1 MNGKQ
6 KKWLLGLICAL
17 AFLLLAAVPVG
28 THALGEMLTGSAG
41 RFF

>member
-17 AFLLLAAVPVG
+17 AFLLAAVPVG
-28 THALGEMLTGSAG
+28 THALGEMLTDSEG